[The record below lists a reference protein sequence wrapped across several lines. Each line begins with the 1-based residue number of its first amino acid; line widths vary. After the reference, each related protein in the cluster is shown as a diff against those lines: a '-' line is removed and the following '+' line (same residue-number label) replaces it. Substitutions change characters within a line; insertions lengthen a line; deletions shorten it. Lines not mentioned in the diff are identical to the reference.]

1 MAVVKMSS
9 KGQLVVPAE
18 MRKKLGIKP
27 GQKVN
32 LALVDG
38 KAVIT
43 PLPEDPI
50 KALRGALK
58 GRPSMTKALLEDRRK
73 EIEREEKVT
82 SRLLRRS
89 CLDSR

>member
-89 CLDSR
+89 RLDSR